1 MTELM
6 IPLSIRRLHM
16 MDKTAPPPHTVFKDR
31 ERLLPDF
38 PIEKYWN
45 SLPHREEQVSFLW
58 NIYGSI
64 LERPSESFLRIV
76 QIIGPA
82 GTGKSC
88 TLRLFGD
95 RFEKEA
101 AKRRIDLKH
110 VYINLKLAGGR
121 RVVLY
126 RNLLGKVDRSLASPS
141 LSAEEM
147 LRNLVEY
154 LHINKRLLLL
164 TVDEIDYYVTHF
176 RDEGVVYDLT
186 RLGEL
191 STSGPSGVVGATFLA
206 RDTKF
211 YDALDPAELST
222 LGRIA
227 IQFPSYST
235 QQIEEILEKRANEAL
250 NNGTYSSDVLEFIA
264 DVTARPP
271 ANGDMRYALDLLL
284 YSGNLADN
292 LGSDKILSEHVRMVH
307 SQTNHLITTE
317 DILNLPAEE
326 RLVLMAIARIL
337 RNKRS
342 PYVPLKDVRSM
353 VAVVCE
359 EYKSKHITPD
369 DLEDHIQDLADRGII
384 DMKGINQIGVSGVA
398 LDDMDKLLSNIMD
411 RVRDRLG

>member
-1 MTELM
+1 
-6 IPLSIRRLHM
+6 M

-141 LSAEEM
+141 LSRKRC
-147 LRNLVEY
+147 LRTLSS
-154 LHINKRLLLL
+154 IF
-164 TVDEIDYYVTHF
+164 I
-176 RDEGVVYDLT
+176 
-186 RLGEL
+186 
-191 STSGPSGVVGATFLA
+191 STSNC
-206 RDTKF
+206 
-211 YDALDPAELST
+211 
-222 LGRIA
+222 
-227 IQFPSYST
+227 SY
-235 QQIEEILEKRANEAL
+235 
-250 NNGTYSSDVLEFIA
+250 
-264 DVTARPP
+264 
-271 ANGDMRYALDLLL
+271 
-284 YSGNLADN
+284 
-292 LGSDKILSEHVRMVH
+292 
-307 SQTNHLITTE
+307 
-317 DILNLPAEE
+317 
-326 RLVLMAIARIL
+326 
-337 RNKRS
+337 
-342 PYVPLKDVRSM
+342 
-353 VAVVCE
+353 
-359 EYKSKHITPD
+359 
-369 DLEDHIQDLADRGII
+369 
-384 DMKGINQIGVSGVA
+384 
-398 LDDMDKLLSNIMD
+398 
-411 RVRDRLG
+411 